1 MSNDFVIRDGGLIK
15 YNGDEECVT
24 IPEGVTAVSSG
35 AFQKSPKQLILPES
49 VEFIQPFCFDDRG
62 VNLAD
67 DNGFCIAGK
76 FLINYVGS
84 ADSVVVPDGVEV
96 IMSAFYNQQFS
107 SVIIPESVKEINGSF
122 NKCSNLKKV
131 ILPKVKHIG
140 LTSFSHCTAL
150 EEVDFGN
157 SLVEIGGGAF
167 SGCTALKSIVLP
179 DTVECI
185 GFDAFEN
192 CDSLKSVQLN
202 DGLKEI
208 KGGAFKGCSM
218 LETITIPNSVAS
230 IGENTFEH
238 CEHLQMERI
247 HLPDHLNKDNP
258 SITGYLGIPDENGCV
273 VIDGNLIKYVR
284 NTDYAIISE
293 GVTRIEEN
301 AFGYLNRPKKV
312 HLPNSIRSVEGYALA
327 QMEVSVDPSAFLTTE
342 KLIKEFAPALGEDV
356 DGLAYVAL
364 FQSGKRW
371 TEAVERCVNQV
382 EPNEV
387 AKRISVVLR
396 EHSDSCTDTV
406 AGRAVSFFASHRNV
420 IDRSSIIDLSI
431 TLQSNSKQWK
441 KSLKAFENEF
451 GKLDDISDGKLI
463 TDKVNEKASSGSSEK
478 GKSLEEYVKAHYADK
493 QIYPESVTAIKEG
506 IHYSDS
512 TEDTCSTQVLI
523 LLVNEYVD
531 EFYNVSHEVEGTISV
546 RRDIDNRKNLYTS
559 EIADTIAKGLDSAE
573 LNAVLKKLAFGRDYR
588 KFVIAYARYANE
600 DEIKEYCIEINKKK
614 RGKSKDKYQAANMMS
629 ALYISDTAAAYEY
642 IEKNG
647 DIKKYAGMR
656 GMTPD
661 ECRNVFLVPD
671 FGMDEKGVHLIES
684 DNGVYSAFVDN
695 KLSLVLVDSE
705 GKCEKSMPKKAG
717 DKAQSEYA
725 ELKKEVDSFIKSR
738 RTDITKLYLRNEAVD
753 HDIWMKSY
761 ATHPI
766 LKRIGQA
773 VIWRD
778 ENGTTFM
785 IDGDVMKTVDGSECI
800 PYGSIKPAHVL
811 DMSPDDV
818 GKWQDYLYK
827 QEKSLIIDQVWE
839 PIISFDKA
847 KVDRRYSGVQFTNA
861 ERAQLRAALKRKG
874 IDVKADVNEGEFDH
888 REYKYEFSDTNKMNF
903 GSSMV
908 ITYHIDEKSK
918 NITFGSDLMIKLFA
932 SKYEINTILLEMDR
946 AVIKSRIEKDE
957 PEYFRKE
964 ILDSFSV
971 AQILE
976 FIDYSQK
983 IGSFN
988 SSVVLQNY
996 KNEKYPNYDAFSEF
1010 VLE

>member
-15 YNGDEECVT
+15 YCGEEECV
-24 IPEGVTAVSSG
+24 IVPDGVKAVSSG
-35 AFQKSPKQLILPES
+35 AFQKSPKKLILPES

-67 DNGFCIAGK
+67 ENGFCIAGK

-122 NKCSNLKKV
+122 NNCSNLKKV

-167 SGCTALKSIVLP
+167 SGCSSLDSIVLP

-185 GFDAFEN
+185 GYDAFEN
-192 CDSLKSVQLN
+192 CESLKTVQFN
-202 DGLKEI
+202 NELKEI

-218 LETITIPNSVAS
+218 LETITIPDSVDS

-238 CEHLQMERI
+238 CERLRMERI
-247 HLPDHLNKDNP
+247 HLPEHLYKDNP
-258 SITGYLGIPDENGCV
+258 SISGYLGIPDENGCI
-273 VIDGNLIKYVR
+273 VIGGNLVNYVR

-312 HLPNSIRSVEGYALA
+312 HLPNTIRNVEGYALA
-327 QMEVSVDPSAFLTTE
+327 QMEVEVDPSAFLTTE
-342 KLIKEFAPALGEDV
+342 KLIKEFAPALSQDAVGI
-356 DGLAYVAL
+356 AYVTL

-371 TEAVERCVNQV
+371 AEAVERCIKLTDQ
-382 EPNEV
+382 NEV
-387 AKRISVVLR
+387 ARNISMVLR
-396 EHSDSCTDTV
+396 KHSDLSTDTV
-406 AGRAVSFFASHRNV
+406 AGRAVSFFAAHRNA
-420 IDRSSIIDLSI
+420 IDNSSVEDLSA
-431 TLQSNSKQWK
+431 TLQLNSKKWK

-451 GKLDDISDGKLI
+451 GKLDDISNDKLI
-463 TDKVNEKASSGSSEK
+463 TDEANENASTGSSEK

-493 QIYPESVTAIKEG
+493 QIYPESVSAIKAG

-546 RRDIDNRKNLYTS
+546 RRDIDNRKDLYTS
-559 EIADTIAKGLDSAE
+559 EIADTIAKGLNSAE

-600 DEIKEYCIEINKKK
+600 EEIKEYCIEINKKK

-629 ALYISDTAAAYEY
+629 ALYISDTAAAFEY

-647 DIKKYAGMR
+647 DIKKYANMR

-684 DNGVYSAFVDN
+684 DNGVYSAFVDS
-695 KLSLVLVDSE
+695 KLTLALVDSD

-725 ELKKEVDSFIKSR
+725 ELKKAADSFIKSR
-738 RTDITKLYLRNEAVD
+738 RTDITKMYLRNEAVD
-753 HDIWMKSY
+753 HDVWMKSY

-785 IDGDVMKTVDGSECI
+785 IDDVMKTVDGAAYI
-800 PYGSIKPAHVL
+800 PCGAIKPAHVL
-811 DMSPDDV
+811 DMSLDDV
-818 GKWQDYLYK
+818 VKWQDYLYK
-827 QEKSLIIDQVWE
+827 HEKSLIIDQVWE
-839 PIISFDKA
+839 PIISYDKA
-847 KVDRRYSGVQFTNA
+847 KIDRRYAGVEFTNA
-861 ERAQLRAALKRKG
+861 ERAKLRAALKRKG
-874 IDVKADVNEGEFDH
+874 VDVKADINEGEFDH
-888 REYKYEFSDTNKMNF
+888 RQYTYEFSDTNKMNF

-918 NITFGSDLMIKLFA
+918 NITLGSDLMIKLFA
-932 SKYEINTILLEMDR
+932 SKYEINTILFEMDR
-946 AVIKSRIEKDE
+946 AVLKSRIEKDE
-957 PEYFRKE
+957 PEYFKKE

-988 SSVVLQNY
+988 SSIVLQNY
-996 KNEKYPNYDAFSEF
+996 KNDKYPDYDAFSEF